1 MNVNLSEY
9 KRVHFDELGSTNDF
23 AKLQRKKGKNLIV
36 SAAKQTDGHGTKG
49 RSFSSADGGVY
60 VTKLTFYPDFPAKN
74 AFEIMKSTAA
84 AVCQTLVFFGLTP
97 QIKWPNDVFVNG
109 KKICGILIENALS
122 GDKISSSIVGVG
134 LNVCN
139 SLPKELAEI
148 ATSMQAETGGVF
160 SVDEVREVLI
170 HNLCAEKMHERY
182 EEFLGWLG
190 ERVTLVLGDTRAAAT
205 LLSVDDDGGLWA
217 EINGEHRKFVAA
229 EVSVLTEKI
238 DD

>member
-9 KRVHFDELGSTNDF
+9 KRVHFDEVGSTNDF
-23 AKLQRKKGKNLIV
+23 AKEQRKNGENLII
-36 SAAKQTDGHGTKG
+36 SATKQTQGHGTKG

-60 VTKLTFYPDFPAKN
+60 VTKLTFYPDFSAKS
-74 AFEIMKSTAA
+74 AFEIMKAAAA

-97 QIKWPNDVFVNG
+97 KIKWPNDVFVNG

-122 GDKISSSIVGVG
+122 GNKISSSIVGVG

-139 SLPKELAEI
+139 SLPEELIEI
-148 ATSMQAETGGVF
+148 ATSMQAETGGTF

-170 HNLCAEKMHERY
+170 HNLCAENIHERY

-190 ERVTLVLGDTRAAAT
+190 ERVTLVLGDTRIAAT
-205 LLSVDDDGGLWA
+205 LLSVDEDGGLWA
-217 EINGEHRKFVAA
+217 EVNGEHRKFVAA
-229 EVSVLTEKI
+229 EVSVLTEKT
-238 DD
+238 DG